1 MFDNNKTIKM
11 IRDVYTY
18 KSPNPY
24 MYSEGVSLK
33 KCFYLAVSLCSV
45 IVIVAGIISKIM

>member
-1 MFDNNKTIKM
+1 MIADKKTIKT

-24 MYSEGVSLK
+24 MYTEGVSLK

-45 IVIVAGIISKIM
+45 MVIVASFIASL